1 MKIQYCL
8 KKLKKP
14 KKKLTQ
20 NNTNISKIIE
30 KKAKIKLIN
39 NEGDIIDINRKKS
52 LIRSNELDE
61 IAINDIKHKSNI
73 RTGYSDFSKKLYSNT
88 KEKILKEL
96 NGSEEDWNNPKWQLK
111 NRINTAEDISKYTQ
125 LSKEEYETI
134 EIVSQKYRFAITP
147 YYFSLI
153 DFDNPN
159 CPIKLQ
165 SIPDI
170 KELNEEGLLDPMKE
184 EESNPSGKITRRYPN
199 KLIIN
204 VTNAC
209 PMYCRHCQRRR
220 LIGNFDKNSPKE
232 DIDES
237 IEFIKN
243 HPAIREVL
251 VTGGDALL
259 LNNKQLEDIFSR
271 LSEIS
276 HVEVI
281 RVGTR
286 TLVTLPFRIDEEL
299 AVLLRKY
306 KVQVSTQ
313 FNHAC
318 EITPEAVKA
327 VETLV
332 DHGVLVRNQMVLMHN
347 VNDDKY
353 CIQKTNEELEKH
365 RVIPYYLFHPK
376 DVKSTKHFQVDISK
390 GLEIMKH
397 LEGRTSGMCKP
408 TYVYNAPGGL
418 GKIPIVPMENIEKEE
433 KGYKLTS
440 WENKTVRCDYK

>member
-1 MKIQYCL
+1 MKMGY
-8 KKLKKP
+8 
-14 KKKLTQ
+14 
-20 NNTNISKIIE
+20 
-30 KKAKIKLIN
+30 
-39 NEGDIIDINRKKS
+39 DIIDINRKKS
-52 LIRSNELDE
+52 LIRSKELDK
-61 IAINDIKHKSNI
+61 IAIDDIRHKSKV
-73 RTGYSDFSKKLYSNT
+73 RTGFSEFSKELYLKT
-88 KEKILKEL
+88 KNKILKEL
-96 NGSEEDWNNPKWQLK
+96 DASEEDWNDWKWQLK
-111 NRINTAEDISKYTQ
+111 NRITDVGEISKYTN
-125 LSKEEYETI
+125 LTDEESENI
-134 EIVSQKYRFAITP
+134 KNVGEKYRFAITP

-153 DFDNPN
+153 DFDNPV

-170 KELNEEGLLDPMKE
+170 KEFDETGQLDPMNE
-184 EESNPSGKITRRYPN
+184 EQSNPSGKITRRYPN

-220 LIGNFDKNSPKE
+220 LIGNIDKHTSKK

-237 IEFIKN
+237 IDFIEN
-243 HPAIREVL
+243 NPTIREVL

-259 LNNKQLEDIFSR
+259 LPNSKLEYIFDR
-271 LSEIS
+271 LYPID
-276 HVEVI
+276 HVEII

-286 TLVTLPFRIDEEL
+286 TLATLPFRIDDEL
-299 AVLLRKY
+299 ALLLRKY
-306 KVQVSTQ
+306 KVQLSTQ

-327 VETLV
+327 IDTLV
-332 DHGVLVRNQMVLMHN
+332 DHGVLVRNQMVLLHN
-347 VNDDKY
+347 INDDKY
-353 CIQKTNEELEKH
+353 CIQKTNEELQKY

-408 TYVYNAPGGL
+408 TYVYNSPQGL
-418 GKIPIVPMENIEKEE
+418 GKVPLVPMENIECDEN
-433 KGYKLTS
+433 GYKFTT
-440 WENKTVRCDYK
+440 WENKIIKKD